1 MFVKNGNLPA
11 GLAEKIGVKAERAE
25 VPDGSPGETV
35 IWLICAVL
43 AAGAIGF
50 TLYVRDR
57 DIPPLPLENPELRHL
72 ERRRQVLYDNL
83 KDLQFEY
90 HQGKLS
96 DEDYQALKAG
106 FLGDLAGIMDA
117 IERLEIVA
125 AGPGKQRSAE
135 GKERVKAGTAHAAS
149 MRICPSCQAEN
160 QPENQFCGKCGKGL
174 AP

>member
-1 MFVKNGNLPA
+1 M
-11 GLAEKIGVKAERAE
+11 
-25 VPDGSPGETV
+25 
-35 IWLICAVL
+35 IWLVCAVL

-57 DIPPLPLENPELRHL
+57 DIPPPPLENPELRHL

-96 DEDYQALKAG
+96 EGDYQSLKAG
-106 FLGDLAGIMDA
+106 FLGDLAGVMDA
-117 IERLEIVA
+117 MEKLETAAATPTTGKRRTSERPTTEA
-125 AGPGKQRSAE
+125 KGK
-135 GKERVKAGTAHAAS
+135 VKAGAAHPAG
-149 MRICPSCQAEN
+149 MKVCPSCQAEN
-160 QPENQFCGKCGKGL
+160 PPDHLFCGKCGKGL